1 MAEPIVLYEV
11 KDQIAY
17 ITLNRPEKL
26 NAFNIDLAYTL
37 RDTWDRFENDPDA
50 LVAILSGA
58 GRAFS
63 AGADI
68 TPGVLNFNKP
78 WQSHQAYPAN
88 GLTIFKPI
96 VGAIHGYAYGQ
107 SYFLAVHGC
116 DITIAADNAE
126 FGFPE
131 ARIGMV
137 IPPLNYMPYMPFKI
151 SMEVLLLSWNGG
163 RLMSAQRAYEVGIV
177 NRVVPLADLM
187 EEARKWAE
195 MFKKIPPLYI
205 RSIKYGHYKSAQL
218 AGVTKENTSTSYC
231 LKKKAKT
238 LKKVAR
244 PLQKKGT
251 PISGESKANTLT
263 IRCL

>member
-1 MAEPIVLYEV
+1 MAEPIVIYEV

-26 NAFNIDLAYTL
+26 NAFNIELAYTL
-37 RDTWDRFENDPDA
+37 RDTWNRFENDPDA

-68 TPGVLNFNKP
+68 TPGILDFKKP

-88 GLTIFKPI
+88 GLTVFKPI

-131 ARIGMV
+131 ARVGMV

-151 SMEVLLLSWNGG
+151 SMEILLLSWNGG
-163 RLMSAQRAYEVGIV
+163 RLMGAQRAYEVGIV

-195 MFKKIPPLYI
+195 MFKKIPPLYV
-205 RSIKYGHYKSAQL
+205 RSIKYGHYKSAQQ
-218 AGVTKENTSTSYC
+218 AGVTEREYVNFILPQEESEDIKEGR
-231 LKKKAKT
+231 KAFAEK
-238 LKKVAR
+238 R
-244 PLQKKGT
+244 DPHFKG
-251 PISGESKANTLT
+251 K
-263 IRCL
+263 